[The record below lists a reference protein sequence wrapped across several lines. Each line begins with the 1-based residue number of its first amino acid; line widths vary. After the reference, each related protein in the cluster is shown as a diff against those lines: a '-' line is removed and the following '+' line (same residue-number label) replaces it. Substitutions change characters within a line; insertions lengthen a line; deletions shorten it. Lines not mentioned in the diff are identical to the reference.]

1 MCCLGSA
8 SDWLNQ
14 ISHAARP
21 IRSTTQIWVVTRH
34 QYGTSALVSHTGEE
48 TRGSV
53 AKKKMPEAWKIRNWQ
68 KIKTESTRKLSNFN
82 FQWIKPCTRI
92 ISITL
97 YFLTLFEG
105 YKCNKLYEITLKKKL
120 SWKPE
125 KTNFKSFKF
134 HKMKSYAWR
143 GFYLCFSNPVKSE
156 IYFVGFDCKIIASI
170 RRTPLWCRR
179 LDLSLWCLY
188 TRYLT
193 VVLSNNIDPPTR
205 GHLDRGP
212 FWSPFSRRFDCK
224 IPVPIIHTP
233 P

>member
-34 QYGTSALVSHTGEE
+34 QYGTSALVSHKGKE

-125 KTNFKSFKF
+125 KLQKLQISQNEILRMTRFLPVFSQILWNLKF
-134 HKMKSYAWR
+134 
-143 GFYLCFSNPVKSE
+143 
-156 IYFVGFDCKIIASI
+156 I
-170 RRTPLWCRR
+170 
-179 LDLSLWCLY
+179 LSG
-188 TRYLT
+188 LT
-193 VVLSNNIDPPTR
+193 VKL
-205 GHLDRGP
+205 
-212 FWSPFSRRFDCK
+212 
-224 IPVPIIHTP
+224 
-233 P
+233 

>member
-53 AKKKMPEAWKIRNWQ
+53 AKKMPEAWKIRNWQ

-105 YKCNKLYEITLKKKL
+105 YKCNKLWNNSKEKALMEARENKLQKLQISQNEILRMTWFLRVFSQILWNLKFIL
-120 SWKPE
+120 SGLTIK
-125 KTNFKSFKF
+125 NKF
-134 HKMKSYAWR
+134 AISMA
-143 GFYLCFSNPVKSE
+143 P
-156 IYFVGFDCKIIASI
+156 
-170 RRTPLWCRR
+170 
-179 LDLSLWCLY
+179 
-188 TRYLT
+188 
-193 VVLSNNIDPPTR
+193 
-205 GHLDRGP
+205 
-212 FWSPFSRRFDCK
+212 
-224 IPVPIIHTP
+224 
-233 P
+233 

>member
-53 AKKKMPEAWKIRNWQ
+53 AKKMPEAWKIRNWQ

-134 HKMKSYAWR
+134 HKMKSCAWR
-143 GFYLCFSNPVKSE
+143 GFYVCFLKSCE
-156 IYFVGFDCKIIASI
+156 IWSLFCRVWLLKINSPSHWPLKFKQNWLSSIATN
-170 RRTPLWCRR
+170 TP
-179 LDLSLWCLY
+179 
-188 TRYLT
+188 T
-193 VVLSNNIDPPTR
+193 
-205 GHLDRGP
+205 
-212 FWSPFSRRFDCK
+212 PFSPDYFQAFFSHLHKLRL
-224 IPVPIIHTP
+224 
-233 P
+233 